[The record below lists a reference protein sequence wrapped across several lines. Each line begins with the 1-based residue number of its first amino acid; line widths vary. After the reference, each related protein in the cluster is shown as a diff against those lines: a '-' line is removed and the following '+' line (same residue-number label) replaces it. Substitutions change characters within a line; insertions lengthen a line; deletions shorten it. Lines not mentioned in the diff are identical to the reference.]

1 MVDTDEKVRVELKG
15 SMNADKFIARMED
28 ALTPGCAPDQ
38 LAARYAAGERTPDL
52 VNRYALYL
60 MEQKKEPE
68 GFKVVNDYYASL
80 IGNTTVGASEFF
92 FVYSLHVGFVG

>member
-60 MEQKKEPE
+60 MEQRRSRRVLKW
-68 GFKVVNDYYASL
+68 
-80 IGNTTVGASEFF
+80 
-92 FVYSLHVGFVG
+92 